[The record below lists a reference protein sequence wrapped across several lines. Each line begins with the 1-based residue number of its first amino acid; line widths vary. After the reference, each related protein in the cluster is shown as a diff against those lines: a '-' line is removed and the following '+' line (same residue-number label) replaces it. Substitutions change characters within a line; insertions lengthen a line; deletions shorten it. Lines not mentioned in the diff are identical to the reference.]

1 MQNTT
6 KRCVC
11 FNSLSPGQRGF
22 DFKYVISKCVAVITV
37 MSVADAIVFKW
48 MAQNPTDDKSTLV
61 QVMAWCRQAP
71 SHSLSQFW
79 SSYMSPL
86 SHNELIAID
95 ILYAWILSPH
105 FVSSLSF
112 STLLLRVTTPILYIT
127 VGFILRVTLRST
139 PRVMYNFIHSVTSVS
154 IFYVTWHS
162 LMKAPICH
170 GPSDKACSDP
180 NHCYGVHI
188 L

>member
-37 MSVADAIVFKW
+37 MSVANAIVFKW
-48 MAQNPTDDKSTLV
+48 MAQNPTDDKST
-61 QVMAWCRQAP
+61 
-71 SHSLSQFW
+71 FW